1 MTLLSVPVIDIAPY
15 LTGDEAGRRQVA
27 AAVDRACRD
36 IGFLVI
42 SGHGIAPEL
51 VDETRAVAP
60 ACGRVA

>member
-15 LTGDEAGRRQVA
+15 RTGDEAGRRQVA